1 MRKGRHVDRSVLSWP
16 ACVSLA
22 LDYELSR
29 DPPTQFFYFSVLY
42 LKAWRSWGV
51 GGCGPCATEQLE
63 WMRTWRVS

>member
-29 DPPTQFFYFSVLY
+29 DLPPNSFFSLCCISRPGRVGESP
-42 LKAWRSWGV
+42 AHVGV
-51 GGCGPCATEQLE
+51 CGPCATEQLE
-63 WMRTWRVS
+63 WM

>member
-29 DPPTQFFYFSVLY
+29 DLPPQFFFFSVLY
-42 LKAWRSWGV
+42 LKAWQSWGEPSTR
-51 GGCGPCATEQLE
+51 GCVWSVCN
-63 WMRTWRVS
+63 